1 MKRLVLILCL
11 LTCSTFF
18 SQEYQKK
25 YKFNFQFDNRFS
37 NIRDYQITIFG
48 AKMGVQYKNLTR
60 FGFGASFIINPVDI
74 TGTLQ
79 IKLKNKTV
87 SKPTEQK
94 ISFWYFSVYNDW
106 IIYKGSHWE
115 CFATEQIG
123 YGKPVYTYQVNNTTV
138 REEEVSL
145 LVNEISGQVN
155 YKVFSWIGIGAGF
168 GYRNIWNGDSVVK
181 NTFDAPI
188 YIAKLIIYPESILKK
203 Q

>member
-11 LTCSTFF
+11 LTCSIFF

-79 IKLKNKTV
+79 IKLKNLRCL
-87 SKPTEQK
+87 
-94 ISFWYFSVYNDW
+94 IM
-106 IIYKGSHWE
+106 
-115 CFATEQIG
+115 
-123 YGKPVYTYQVNNTTV
+123 
-138 REEEVSL
+138 EVFL
-145 LVNEISGQVN
+145 MALIT
-155 YKVFSWIGIGAGF
+155 
-168 GYRNIWNGDSVVK
+168 RM
-181 NTFDAPI
+181 
-188 YIAKLIIYPESILKK
+188 KLDVENLKRRFIN
-203 Q
+203 